1 MKEVALE
8 IDGRAVRAREGMT
21 VLQAAREA
29 GIEIPA
35 LCQGEGLEPY
45 GACRVCSVEIEKEGR
60 RRVVASCSYPAEGGL
75 RVTTQ
80 SPELRLLRKTLLEL
94 ASLRGLPGKEGSRF
108 WRMVQEHGADPS
120 RFSKRVGKREDQ
132 CILCGLCVRTCS
144 SVTQDGVLAFVGR
157 GVNRSV
163 AVFPDRTEYCRVCG
177 YCSRACPTGKIPP
190 EGPAGVFPSAYEVK
204 PHLSKS
210 SI

>member
-1 MKEVALE
+1 MKEVTLE
-8 IDGRAVRAREGMT
+8 IDGKVVRAREGMT
-21 VLQAAREA
+21 LLEAARGG

-45 GACRVCSVEIEKEGR
+45 GACRVCSVEIEREGR
-60 RRVVASCSYPAEGGL
+60 KRIVASCSYPAEEGL
-75 RVTTQ
+75 KVTTRN
-80 SPELRLLRKTLLEL
+80 PELHLLRKTLLEL
-94 ASLRGLPGKEGSRF
+94 ASLRGLPLKEGSHF
-108 WRMVQEHGADPS
+108 WRMVREHGADPS
-120 RFSKRVGKREDQ
+120 RFANRVGKKEEQ

-144 SVTQDGVLAFVGR
+144 SVTQDGVLTFVGR
-157 GVNRSV
+157 GVNRLVSL
-163 AVFPDRTEYCRVCG
+163 FPDKTEYCKLCG